1 MEARWW
7 WWWWWAGMVRQLQSR
22 WGKWEQVCKRV
33 GQSGEVE
40 RRGRL
45 RASDGR
51 VENLWKTKEPEE
63 AGKRLK
69 RRDRVFFHRIS
80 SGSWHRSCNSSEPAP
95 ILRGRLLCNQ
105 GLVMQRREFAHL
117 QKDLLEY
124 QSLEFS
130 SHSIT
135 QVQSHLSW
143 HSRKTCFYLF
153 FCCFRLWIICF
164 RFKTSL
170 FLVADGLKLA
180 LGVWTGIGLIPFWCK
195 KRPETRQTVTV

>member
-40 RRGRL
+40 RRG
-45 RASDGR
+45 ASDGR

-95 ILRGRLLCNQ
+95 IFEGTL
-105 GLVMQRREFAHL
+105 AL
-117 QKDLLEY
+117 QSRISHATEGVCTLAERPVEY

-195 KRPETRQTVTV
+195 KRPETRQTGTV